1 MKPAVLVV
9 GSMNMDLVMYGLDG
23 LPKWGT
29 STFGNEYKY
38 AAGGKGAN
46 QAFAAAKQGADCYMV
61 GRVGNDEN
69 GRSLLK
75 SLEDSG
81 VHTDYVVTDLSLN
94 TGLSTMNMGAEG
106 NYYSIYVPG
115 ANTAM
120 CIQDLKAALEGNHFD
135 MIIIQLEMP
144 RDLVYHICKLGKQT
158 GIPVFLDA
166 GPAMQIPLSKLEG
179 TFIISP
185 NEAETKALTG
195 ITPDTREHVLEA
207 AKKIYQEAHPK
218 FVLLKLGKR
227 GAFLYSDAMQE
238 LIPGFQVHAVDTT
251 AAGDTFGAAFC
262 VQYCMGRS
270 IKEAIRYAHAA
281 AAICVTR
288 KGGQP
293 SIPSV
298 EETAQFYQENI

>member
-1 MKPAVLVV
+1 MKPSILVV
-9 GSMNMDLVMYGLDG
+9 GSMNMDLVMYGLEE

-29 STFGNEYKY
+29 STFGNEYRY

-61 GRVGNDEN
+61 GRVGNDDN
-69 GRSLLK
+69 GRSLIN
-75 SLEDSG
+75 SLGESG
-81 VHTDYVVTDLSLN
+81 VHTRYIVTDPVLN

-106 NYYSIYVPG
+106 NYFSIYIPG

-120 CIQDLKAALEGNHFD
+120 CIGDLEVALENNHFD
-135 MIIIQLEMP
+135 MIVMQLEMP
-144 RDLVYHICKLGKQT
+144 RELVYHICRLGMEKK
-158 GIPVFLDA
+158 IPIFLDA
-166 GPAMQIPLSKLEG
+166 GPAMVIPLHKLRG

-195 ITPDTREHVLEA
+195 IDPDTPEQIQA
-207 AKKIYQEAHPK
+207 AAEKIYYEAQPQY
-218 FVLLKLGKR
+218 VLLKLGKR
-227 GAFLYSDAMQE
+227 GAFLYSE
-238 LIPGFQVHAVDTT
+238 KGGKLVPGFRVQAVDTT

-262 VQYCMGRS
+262 VQYCMGRPME
-270 IKEAIRYAHAA
+270 EAIRYAHAA

-293 SIPSV
+293 SIPTM
-298 EETAQFYQENI
+298 EETDRFFQENR